1 MVHDAAKGLLTAGQA
16 YARGDVEG
24 IVSAGLALFNR
35 VTRSKEQRERTRV
48 LKTSPADVIQFSG
61 CKDDQKSADTT
72 EAVISLPPAFLSL
85 RCFGVLWTW
94 TDCRDKRRGR

>member
-16 YARGDVEG
+16 YARGDVNG

-72 EAVISLPPAFLSL
+72 EAVIPLPNLK
-85 RCFGVLWTW
+85 CFPCSEGLWAW